1 MTFDIYIIG
10 GGLKMVDFLNGI
22 AMYASTNGIQITAG
36 LGLAIGTA
44 WMMGAAA
51 IQKIKMT
58 DLWSYMFLTMMFIS
72 VVINVKVDTYV
83 YDPVNPKVWGR
94 KVSNVPL
101 GAAFITSF
109 TTKIDYSVTKGV
121 EAIFTTPNDLKY
133 SQSGMLIGQDMIV
146 KASRATIADQAF
158 KTNLDSFVQN
168 CVIYDIQM
176 GHYSFN
182 DVASAS
188 DMWDF
193 FLTHANTKSR
203 AFKYNGNYVTC
214 YDGVQLLNGVWN
226 GAFIDSAVMK
236 FAKSMYPSYRESDA
250 KAAVVS
256 LLPVSYDA
264 IVGVSDSAANLLRQN
279 MMINMYYNAVGSFN
293 MSSDSDTASQAY
305 IDARTDLQTMNTNI
319 ISGQQNGKWL
329 IYMKTTVLLILVGL
343 FVLSAPFAT
352 LPGGFKKFVNV
363 YFGLF
368 FMICMWGP
376 IFAFINYIYVS
387 DAIAETTTL
396 SGGTVNALTHS
407 GITTVNSRISASAAS
422 FFGYVPYLSILLTGI
437 GGGMASMLQSGLSA
451 SGRAAAAVAN
461 DVTMGT
467 INLGTTSQ
475 GVHGYNNLS
484 ANKFDTS
491 GSYKDSGLFTS
502 TTNTGNQLTQFGN
515 GSTAINTSNAYSK
528 LESAGLFSKEA
539 LSKSL
544 SQEGSR
550 LIESGERTSKEFTE
564 KQGSVISGGIQN
576 SLNRYEQKGN
586 GSNWNYGED
595 SRESQAARYLQ
606 NLSKKFADQFNVSE
620 AEATGWI
627 AKAFVGGEFN
637 SKDAG
642 FKGFGSGFNLKA
654 GSSFEGSTSGSDTNT
669 SVTQWVKDNLNSK
682 EFNSSME
689 TLFNASRGQT
699 ITENNGEG
707 LDGRSTYGESADYAQ
722 TRIDSASAD
731 IRKGNSFRQASAEMA
746 NSGFDL
752 SQNYQQAFVD
762 FLKSPDG
769 KGLSNAELDKL
780 MSPENMGEVRYLA
793 RDFMKQE
800 SETLFKQWE
809 EYQQKLD
816 PNFKTPNSEKEV
828 ETTYNNSDVKEV
840 DTNDFITQRYNDTKG
855 AEGVGYDPSKAAKTK
870 KQVNAGIDGSAEFI
884 DDQRKT
890 IETEQAQSPV
900 NPTSNKVKTTPT
912 TEGQPTAP
920 NAGYS
925 YHSAYTGKKVESASP
940 SVTPP
945 KPIGNGALPLPSTFT
960 PQTNQPSFSLK
971 DTVTGQPKPE
981 AQPMTPPASGMP
993 NFTSLVDFTR
1003 QSLSSQL
1010 APVTSTP
1017 ANTGFSLLV
1026 DRPEPQGAVNNSLPA
1041 DTHSAPNNQ
1050 PHEPFDL
1057 KARMAAI
1064 SGSPTPQTTTE
1075 VPAQPGQSL
1084 ASTHRQP
1091 QVEMPN
1097 NGVIPNNSNQVAPP
1111 SSSPEKNAQNT
1122 VVSEASA
1129 NQSVSVVS
1137 SPQPEPERVV
1147 IQSQAPLTNV
1157 QAQAT
1162 ESVQQVHSNDMPS
1175 FSSFSGFGGNV
1186 ASSSGNTGFS
1196 LLRDGGSN
1204 KPV

>member
-1 MTFDIYIIG
+1 MTFEIYIIG

-22 AMYASTNGIQITAG
+22 AMYANTNGIQLTAA
-36 LGLAIGTA
+36 LGLAIGTF

-58 DLWSYMFLTMMFIS
+58 DLWSYIFLTMMFIS

-83 YDPVNPKVWGR
+83 YDPVNPQVWGR

-109 TTKIDYSVTKGV
+109 TTKIDYSTTKGV

-133 SQSGMLIGQDMIV
+133 SHSGMLIGQDMIV
-146 KASRATIADQAF
+146 KASRATVSNQAF
-158 KTNLDSFVQN
+158 KTNLDRFVQN

-182 DVASAS
+182 DVASAK

-193 FLTHANTKSR
+193 FVTHANTKSR
-203 AFKYNGNYVTC
+203 AFKYNDNYVTC
-214 YDGVQLLNGVWN
+214 YDGVRQLNSIWN
-226 GAFIDSAVMK
+226 SAFMDNEVLK
-236 FAKSMYPSYRESDA
+236 FAKSMFPSYRESDA

-264 IVGVSDSAANLLRQN
+264 IVGVSDNAANLLRQN
-279 MMINMYYNAVGSFN
+279 MMINMYYSAVGSFN

-305 IDARTDLQTMNTNI
+305 IEARTNLQTINTNI

-329 IYMKTTVLLILVGL
+329 IYMKTTILLILVGL
-343 FVLSAPFAT
+343 FILSAPFAT

-368 FMICMWGP
+368 FMVCMWGP

-387 DAIAETTTL
+387 DAIAETTIL
-396 SGGTVNALTHS
+396 SNGEVTALTHS
-407 GITTVNSRISASAAS
+407 GITTINSRISASAAS

-437 GGGMASMLQSGLSA
+437 GGGMASMIQSGLSA

-491 GSYKDSGLFTS
+491 GSFKDSGLFTS

-528 LESAGLFSKEA
+528 LDSAGLFSKEA

-544 SQEGSR
+544 SAEGGR
-550 LIESGERTSKEFTE
+550 LIESGQRTSQEYSE
-564 KQGSVISGGIQN
+564 KQSSVISGGIQN
-576 SLNRYEQKGN
+576 SLNRYEQKSN

-595 SRESQAARYLQ
+595 SRESQAARHLQ
-606 NLSKKFADQFNVSE
+606 QLSKKFATQFSVGELE
-620 AEATGWI
+620 ASSFLRSLYASGEVNLPKLGPLASKI
-627 AKAFVGGEFN
+627 GGKLEHAWN
-637 SKDAG
+637 TQDTEQKLNQWVND
-642 FKGFGSGFNLKA
+642 NLK
-654 GSSFEGSTSGSDTNT
+654 
-669 SVTQWVKDNLNSK
+669 SK

-707 LDGRSTYGESADYAQ
+707 IDGRKTYGESADYAQ

-769 KGLSNAELDKL
+769 KGLSNTELDKL

-816 PNFKTPNSEKEV
+816 PNFKTPGNEKEV
-828 ETTYNNSDVKEV
+828 ETTFDNTPVKKV
-840 DTNDFITQRYNDTKG
+840 DTGDFITQRYNDTKS
-855 AEGVGYDPSKAAKTK
+855 ADNVGYDPSKAAEAK
-870 KQVNAGIDGSAEFI
+870 KRVNAGIDGSSEYI
-884 DDQRKT
+884 DRQNTT
-890 IETEQAQSPV
+890 IQTEQASSPSK
-900 NPTSNKVKTTPT
+900 PTSKENTTPPKNAER
-912 TEGQPTAP
+912 TERDT
-920 NAGYS
+920 GYV
-925 YHSAYTGKKVESASP
+925 YHSAYSRNKAESASP
-940 SVTPP
+940 TITPP
-945 KPIGNGALPLPSTFT
+945 KPSVNVISPLSDTSPATSGE
-960 PQTNQPSFSLK
+960 PSFSLK
-971 DTVTGQPKPE
+971 DTVTGQGRADTK
-981 AQPMTPPASGMP
+981 TTNPPTTDMP
-993 NFTSLVDFTR
+993 SFTSLVDFTR
-1003 QSLSSQL
+1003 QSLSAQME
-1010 APVTSTP
+1010 PVDSTP
-1017 ANTGFSLLV
+1017 ANTNFSLLV
-1026 DRPEPQGAVNNSLPA
+1026 DRPEPQGVVSNSLPR

-1050 PHEPFDL
+1050 PYESFDL

-1064 SGSPTPQTTTE
+1064 SGSTTPQTTAE
-1075 VPAQPGQSL
+1075 VPAQPDQSL
-1084 ASTHRQP
+1084 APTRRQP

-1097 NGVIPNNSNQVAPP
+1097 NGVTPNNSNQVSPL

-1122 VVSEASA
+1122 VVSEAAA
-1129 NQSVSVVS
+1129 NQTISVVS
-1137 SPQPEPERVV
+1137 SPQPAPERAVV
-1147 IQSQAPLTNV
+1147 QSQAQSTNV

-1162 ESVQQVHSNDMPS
+1162 ASVQQVHSNDMPS
-1175 FSSFSGFGGNV
+1175 FSSFASFGGNV
-1186 ASSSGNTGFS
+1186 ANNSGNTGGS
-1196 LLRDGGSN
+1196 PLRDGGAN
-1204 KPV
+1204 QP